1 MSPSWEALSG
11 SPAQLAVVVACL
23 PLTATLVST
32 CNDLFFLPW
41 LVSCL
46 SFPKQK
52 LQPSFV
58 GPAVFCELVA
68 VSCPFRYSVMPIGL
82 VESSYCLLTEGNNSF
97 YKMKVRCLWRWWGG
111 WGGTLWQVH
120 LITEG
125 FGVLTVERTPLFRPW
140 QYSQAV
146 VTIPSSFSF
155 PGSIPSAL
163 SVTVSHCNL
172 LPLLTGIS
180 EAEHLLFRR
189 RHPW

>member
-1 MSPSWEALSG
+1 MLLVIQVSFSLSPSWEALSG

-111 WGGTLWQVH
+111 WGDPMASTPHHRGLWSPH
-120 LITEG
+120 CGED
-125 FGVLTVERTPLFRPW
+125 
-140 QYSQAV
+140 
-146 VTIPSSFSF
+146 PSLQTSAIF
-155 PGSIPSAL
+155 PGSC
-163 SVTVSHCNL
+163 HN
-172 LPLLTGIS
+172 PLQ
-180 EAEHLLFRR
+180 LLFSRLNTFSSVCNCF
-189 RHPW
+189 PL